1 MQYPIKNWFLWLYLQ
16 TVLNKAVLALI
27 SFAFVMSITPGPN
40 NIMLSA
46 SGANYGLRRTIPH
59 MLGVSIGFAS
69 LIFFCGLG
77 LGAVFE
83 QFPLIQTIL
92 KVVGSLYLL
101 YLAYRIAKASFSDDH
116 EVRKPFTFW
125 EAAAFQYANP
135 KAWVMALT
143 TMSTLSIPHP
153 SFVISAALTT
163 LIVIIVNLPSITV
176 WVLFGQAIGKLLKHK
191 RALIVF
197 NLVMAALLV
206 GTIVFIL
213 R

>member
-1 MQYPIKNWFLWLYLQ
+1 
-16 TVLNKAVLALI
+16 
-27 SFAFVMSITPGPN
+27 
-40 NIMLSA
+40 
-46 SGANYGLRRTIPH
+46 
-59 MLGVSIGFAS
+59 MLGVTLGFAS
-69 LIFFCGLG
+69 LVFVCGLG
-77 LGAVFE
+77 LGAIFE
-83 QFPLIQTIL
+83 QFPVIQNIL

-101 YLAYRIAKASFSDDH
+101 YLAYRIARASFSDNQN
-116 EVRKPFTFW
+116 VRKPFTFL

-143 TMSTLSIPHP
+143 TMSTLSIPNP

-163 LIVIIVNLPSITV
+163 LVVMVINLPSITV
-176 WVLFGQAIGKLLKHK
+176 WVLFGQAIGQFLKNK
-191 RALIVF
+191 RALIIF

>member
-1 MQYPIKNWFLWLYLQ
+1 MISLLP
-16 TVLNKAVLALI
+16 LI

-59 MLGVSIGFAS
+59 MLGVTIGFAS
-69 LIFFCGLG
+69 LVFLCGLG
-77 LGAVFE
+77 LGAIFE
-83 QFPLIQTIL
+83 SFPVIQTIL

-101 YLAYRIAKASFSDDH
+101 YLAYRIARASFSDDQ

-143 TMSTLSIPHP
+143 TMSTLSVP
-153 SFVISAALTT
+153 SPNFVLSAAITT
-163 LIVIIVNLPSITV
+163 FIVMLVNLPSISV
-176 WVLFGQAIGKLLKHK
+176 WVLFGQAIGQFLKNK
-191 RALIVF
+191 RALITF
-197 NLVMAALLV
+197 NLIMAALLV

-213 R
+213 K

>member
-1 MQYPIKNWFLWLYLQ
+1 M
-16 TVLNKAVLALI
+16 

-59 MLGVSIGFAS
+59 MLGVTIGFAS
-69 LIFFCGLG
+69 LVFVCGLG
-77 LGAVFE
+77 LGAIFE
-83 QFPLIQTIL
+83 SFPVIQTVL
-92 KVVGSLYLL
+92 KIVGSLYLL
-101 YLAYRIAKASFSDDH
+101 YLAYRIAKASFSDDK

-143 TMSTLSIPHP
+143 TMSTLSIPHS

-163 LIVIIVNLPSITV
+163 LVVMLINLPSISV
-176 WVLFGQAIGKLLKHK
+176 WVLFGQGIGQFLKNK
-191 RALIVF
+191 RALIGF
-197 NLVMAALLV
+197 NLIMAALLV
-206 GTIVFIL
+206 GTIVLIL
-213 R
+213 K